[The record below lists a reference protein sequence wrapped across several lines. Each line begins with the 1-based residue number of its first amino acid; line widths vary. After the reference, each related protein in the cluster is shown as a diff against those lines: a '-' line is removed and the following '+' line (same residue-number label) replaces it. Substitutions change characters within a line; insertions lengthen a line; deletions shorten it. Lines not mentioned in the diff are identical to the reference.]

1 LNKKAFFKLGSIA
14 QLAKL
19 VHRSSSTIYRWKR
32 EGIPTKAKPIVEK
45 IFKPKKSKIKKPVFK
60 EIIPKFQPPIISL
73 KQKKEITR
81 KYKAAFTKIKEET
94 LAEIGIKPTKQI
106 PRQVLPGVVI
116 IPLTKRE
123 KAQRAEQRR
132 LALEEQTRL
141 TNIREV
147 EKEKRK
153 RAKKAEE
160 EKLEKEEK
168 EKQKRLDEEYGAG
181 TVYREITVRRN
192 IAIADRL
199 NLLRKLKKLTKKQ
212 KEQMIILE
220 GWLLDAAL
228 RLEYYETGP
237 IEFYDDIH
245 NIDDLHTTYDEI
257 FGY

>member
-1 LNKKAFFKLGSIA
+1 LNKIKFFKLGTIA

-32 EGIPTKAKPIVEK
+32 EGIPTSSNYIITKVIQIGPVKKIVRKIHHKEEVLSRPKKPI
-45 IFKPKKSKIKKPVFK
+45 KP
-60 EIIPKFQPPIISL
+60 IPQ
-73 KQKKEITR
+73 
-81 KYKAAFTKIKEET
+81 
-94 LAEIGIKPTKQI
+94 
-106 PRQVLPGVVI
+106 QVLPKVVI

-123 KAQRAEQRR
+123 KAQQAEQRR

-141 TNIREV
+141 ANIKDV
-147 EKEKRK
+147 EEEKRK
-153 RAKKAEE
+153 RAKKAKE

-199 NLLRKLKKLTKKQ
+199 NLLRKLKKPTKKQ
-212 KEQMIILE
+212 KEQMMILE

-237 IEFYDDIH
+237 IEFYNDIH
-245 NIDDLHTTYDEI
+245 NIDDLHLTYDEI